1 MRKILLSSALAIGLA
16 AFPATLAA
24 QSATTVRE
32 AQQALKDKGFD
43 PGPAD
48 GIVGPRTKAAVRDF
62 QKQQNLDADGQLG
75 PQTLN
80 VLGVKDV
87 NPPTQFKAAGSN
99 LSNSYTKGAKD
110 IGQGSK
116 EMGHE
121 VKKGEV
127 GAGAVDFGKGV
138 GHGAAK
144 MGKGTAHAA
153 KNAAKGVKNAVVP
166 NKDHDKDQHQ

>member
-1 MRKILLSSALAIGLA
+1 MYKILLSTALAVGLIA
-16 AFPATLAA
+16 VPGTLTA
-24 QSATTVRE
+24 QGSTTVRE

-48 GIVGPRTKAAVRDF
+48 GVNGPKTRSAVRDF
-62 QKQQNLDADGQLG
+62 QKQQNLDADGKLG
-75 PQTLN
+75 PKTLS

-87 NPPTQFKAAGSN
+87 EPASHFEAAGDN
-99 LSNSYTKGAKD
+99 LKNSYSKGGKD
-110 IGQGSK
+110 VGDGSMN
-116 EMGHE
+116 MGHE

-127 GAGAVDFGKGV
+127 GSAAVEFGKGV

-153 KNAAKGVKNAVVP
+153 KNAAKGVKDAVVP
-166 NKDHDKDQHQ
+166 DKDHNKDNK

>member
-1 MRKILLSSALAIGLA
+1 MYKILLTTALAVGLTA
-16 AFPATLAA
+16 IPATLAA
-24 QSATTVRE
+24 QDSTTVRE

-48 GIVGPRTKAAVRDF
+48 GINGPKTRAAIRDF
-62 QKQQNLDADGQLG
+62 QKQQNLNADGRLG
-75 PQTLN
+75 PQTLG

-87 NPPTQFKAAGSN
+87 KPTSQFKAAGSN
-99 LSNSYTKGAKD
+99 LTNSYGKGGKD
-110 IGQGSK
+110 IGRGSK
-116 EMGHE
+116 NMGHE

-153 KNAAKGVKNAVVP
+153 ENAAKGVKNAVVP
-166 NKDHDKDQHQ
+166 NKDHDKDHQ

>member
-1 MRKILLSSALAIGLA
+1 MHKLLLSSALAIGLA
-16 AFPATLAA
+16 AIPATLAA
-24 QSATTVRE
+24 QGSTTVRE

-43 PGPAD
+43 PGPTD
-48 GIVGPRTKAAVRDF
+48 GINGPKTRAAVRDF
-62 QKQQNLDADGQLG
+62 QKQQNLEADGQLG
-75 PQTLN
+75 PQTLG

-87 NPPTQFKAAGSN
+87 RSTTQFKTAGTN
-99 LSNSYTKGAKD
+99 LKESYSKGGKD
-110 IGQGSK
+110 IGEGSK

-127 GAGAVDFGKGV
+127 GAAAVDFGKGV

-153 KNAAKGVKNAVVP
+153 ENAAKGTKNAVVP
-166 NKDHDKDQHQ
+166 DKDHDKNQK